1 MASAIVPTAR
11 MQEISHY
18 FARHVL
24 SLGLMCPSQGMNHL
38 MTIITTP
45 RWKYTRSFVM
55 DGNFKAE
62 HLHPMKP
69 FDEVWLSDGLG
80 FMVGKDRQM
89 NMDYALCE
97 AARHNMEGITRAVTF
112 YDINCQYN
120 KHFRVRVDRSR
131 FLEMVPEL
139 TIIPGIGL
147 WHIHGHQDSCYVRYA
162 SNFIEGIGR
171 IDGEIMETLWSRL
184 NLISPAARGMSSPHR
199 KECLDYQMNDSNFC
213 KMIRMKRTLC
223 RKYKQAKNGI
233 AESEKAFDILNEAAP
248 GDSKTEWLASERIA
262 QSSRI
267 NNPAAMDVYEI
278 NIKKAPARRS
288 VATWIS
294 MGLAIE
300 EAQIALLIEV
310 RRIGRRTTETQ
321 KLDIARQRD
330 RLQGQID
337 GFTRSAITHLGE
349 GFDADEDPEDL
360 YLDILDDLDDDLAD
374 FTETSDT
381 WANSPELTVIPLPSN
396 LGVDRCRRCM
406 ADDLILLEMS
416 LLRQAKFQAL
426 KTRAWSQVT
435 SVQQAVSLHAS
446 IYTKTRKQMM
456 QLEPGQ
462 DQVQKYKPLLREQLK
477 ISTAVGDPN
486 ARGQRNESL
495 AWFWSVEVDLG
506 GPDHSWNEEFYRVH
520 WLRAKALRDRWKEE
534 MMLVQLEMDWTCNF
548 FLWKATQWG
557 DRMRESLV
565 KHLPGHA
572 CYLGRQS
579 QMYSLLA
586 QDAQAAFQDLKTGP
600 GNWPG
605 RPMLEFENFY
615 QSTSGSYLDL
625 RTNCHC
631 HCHFQLHNPALTM
644 SVLHT
649 PPTSPSN
656 SQTSG
661 NGFRPLTLTQADIA
675 ATMSMA
681 ASRIRASISQ
691 YQMEAA
697 HTQEPSATRI
707 THFKAGLQWEIATF
721 VTPIL
726 QYSAARNIISV
737 VPSPVAHI
745 LQLIP
750 KLTWNMVPDHIFS
763 SHLCQFQ
770 DVADLGDPSR
780 IVSTYG
786 TPWWTGSTAIPNEL
800 WPWDQVFANCV
811 CHYQHWLSGVED
823 ERLVVPEQVDESSG
837 CNTEGTEVDE
847 GTPPDSD

>member
-1 MASAIVPTAR
+1 MWDLGDELLQQAPANDLKDVSTPCTGNAMSLSSKGHYIDKAWGKDRYRELMRVAR
-11 MQEISHY
+11 QWRQLKTMKWHGFGHCSDSPNAGDLALFCPACPQPGINVSFSGDE
-18 FARHVL
+18 
-24 SLGLMCPSQGMNHL
+24 SL
-38 MTIITTP
+38 
-45 RWKYTRSFVM
+45 
-55 DGNFKAE
+55 DENFKAE

-80 FMVGKDRQM
+80 FMVGKDRYKMHLAEAANTLEKSSCNNHQAVNQANAARHKLESTGIGGVACIFRKAKGKPTQPFDIHEQM

-131 FLEMVPEL
+131 FLEMIPEL

-184 NLISPAARGMSSPHR
+184 NLISPCCSGMSSPHR

-223 RKYKQAKNGI
+223 QKYN
-233 AESEKAFDILNEAAP
+233 EKAFDILNEAAP

-278 NIKKAPARRS
+278 NIKKAPSKKEIELRLLEEGNARNAAPARRS

-349 GFDADEDPEDL
+349 GFDADDDPEDL

-406 ADDLILLEMS
+406 ADDLIPLEMS
-416 LLRQAKFQAL
+416 LFRQAKSQAL

-462 DQVQKYKPLLREQLK
+462 DQVQKYNPCFESNSKLALPSAIQMPKVSKTSPSLGSGQSK
-477 ISTAVGDPN
+477 STLGVPIT
-486 ARGQRNESL
+486 RGMRN
-495 AWFWSVEVDLG
+495 
-506 GPDHSWNEEFYRVH
+506 
-520 WLRAKALRDRWKEE
+520 ALRDRWKEE

-565 KHLPGHA
+565 KH
-572 CYLGRQS
+572 
-579 QMYSLLA
+579 
-586 QDAQAAFQDLKTGP
+586 
-600 GNWPG
+600 
-605 RPMLEFENFY
+605 
-615 QSTSGSYLDL
+615 
-625 RTNCHC
+625 
-631 HCHFQLHNPALTM
+631 
-644 SVLHT
+644 
-649 PPTSPSN
+649 
-656 SQTSG
+656 
-661 NGFRPLTLTQADIA
+661 FRV
-675 ATMSMA
+675 M
-681 ASRIRASISQ
+681 
-691 YQMEAA
+691 
-697 HTQEPSATRI
+697 HATREGNPKFDSRAHLEHGSGPHLFI
-707 THFKAGLQWEIATF
+707 
-721 VTPIL
+721 P
-726 QYSAARNIISV
+726 
-737 VPSPVAHI
+737 PMPV
-745 LQLIP
+745 
-750 KLTWNMVPDHIFS
+750 S
-763 SHLCQFQ
+763 RRCRS
-770 DVADLGDPSR
+770 GDPSR

-800 WPWDQVFANCV
+800 WPWDQ
-811 CHYQHWLSGVED
+811 SGFED
-823 ERLVVPEQVDESSG
+823 EHLVVPEQVDESSLAMLKALRWMRERLLTVIEDQQAG
-837 CNTEGTEVDE
+837 IREKMAEIQMYTAVLTKLNPRGPE
-847 GTPPDSD
+847 